1 MEATIKKTFRLR
13 INKDRAYRY
22 WVLQELNRRQTA
34 DERADK
40 TTRWRNHVG
49 FSMADP
55 AALTPLAEKILEGR
69 KLSSNEERVLKK
81 KLPKYWEQFTETTL
95 AEPPDSPTT
104 GTTAKKP
111 PGTKASPVSGSGR
124 RAA

>member
-1 MEATIKKTFRLR
+1 MEATIKNTFRLR
-13 INKDRAYRY
+13 LKKDGAYRH
-22 WVLQELNRRQTA
+22 WVILQLNKRQTD

-69 KLSSNEERVLKK
+69 KLSSN
-81 KLPKYWEQFTETTL
+81 
-95 AEPPDSPTT
+95 
-104 GTTAKKP
+104 
-111 PGTKASPVSGSGR
+111 
-124 RAA
+124 

>member
-1 MEATIKKTFRLR
+1 MEAIVKNTFHLRLK
-13 INKDRAYRY
+13 KDRAYRY
-22 WVLQELNRRQTA
+22 WVLLQLNRRQTA

-55 AALTPLAEKILEGR
+55 AALTPLAEKILRGR

-81 KLPKYWEQFTETTL
+81 KLPKYWEQFIKTTL
-95 AEPPDSPTT
+95 LQPPDSEAGSIATE
-104 GTTAKKP
+104 
-111 PGTKASPVSGSGR
+111 SEISGKSNSNR
-124 RAA
+124 RVA